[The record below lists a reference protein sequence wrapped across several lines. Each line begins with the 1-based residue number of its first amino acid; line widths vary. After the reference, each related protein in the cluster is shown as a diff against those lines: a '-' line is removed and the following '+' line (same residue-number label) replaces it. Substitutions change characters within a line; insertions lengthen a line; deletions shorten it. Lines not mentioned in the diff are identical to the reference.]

1 MPYEYPYTQSL
12 FRKSGYLH
20 VGEIYT
26 SKVVGLK
33 PHKKIP
39 PHVWLYTKMKLSSG
53 QSRYCVFNTHA
64 YFFTIENAHLTTSV
78 NKHLYS
84 KQVSKLVPKLSNQ
97 LITRL

>member
-12 FRKSGYLH
+12 CRKSGYLH

-39 PHVWLYTKMKLSSG
+39 PHVWLQKWSFRVVNHATVYL
-53 QSRYCVFNTHA
+53 NTHA
-64 YFFTIENAHLTTSV
+64 YFFTIENTHLTTSV
-78 NKHLYS
+78 NNYLYS
-84 KQVSKLVPKLSNQ
+84 KQVSKLVSKLSNQ